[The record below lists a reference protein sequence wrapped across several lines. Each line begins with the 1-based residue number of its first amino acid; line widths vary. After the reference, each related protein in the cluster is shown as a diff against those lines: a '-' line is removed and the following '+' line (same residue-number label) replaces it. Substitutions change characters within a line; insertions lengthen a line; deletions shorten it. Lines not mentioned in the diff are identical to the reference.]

1 MFAHWRIEMTKPS
14 LRLLLAAVM
23 VALCASPAFAQMRSV
38 AQAPVGGGA
47 AAAGP
52 EVAIRLRGEPKI
64 DQRVQTPIYQSNAG
78 RGQSANKP
86 WLKVSVEYETQN
98 DWVDELEFTYFVLI
112 RNKQGV
118 DRAYRK
124 TVTYV
129 DIKKGK
135 HISDIYMR
143 PNTFERHQAT
153 IVHAAVVVK
162 AKGVAGMRVLEEQ
175 TTLKQA
181 KWWEQI
187 PSAEGM
193 LLHRGETPFAFIE
206 FDNYELI
213 KLDVPQSR

>member
-1 MFAHWRIEMTKPS
+1 MFAHWRIEMMKPS

-23 VALCASPAFAQMRSV
+23 VALCASPVFAQMRSV

-47 AAAGP
+47 AAAGQ

-86 WLKVSVEYETQN
+86 WLKISVEYETQN
-98 DWVDELEFTYFVLI
+98 EWVDELEFTYFVLI
-112 RNKQGV
+112 RNQQG

-143 PNTFERHQAT
+143 PNTFERLKASL
-153 IVHAAVVVK
+153 VHAAVVVK
-162 AKGVAGMRVLEEQ
+162 AKGVAGMRVIAQES
-175 TTLKQA
+175 TLKQA
-181 KWWEQI
+181 NWWEQI
-187 PSAEGM
+187 PSAEGT

-206 FDNYELI
+206 FDSYELI
-213 KLDVPQSR
+213 KLDAPQSR